1 MYRINLCSRYALR
14 VLQEVHRFSAPDE
27 KALYAGVQ
35 EVEWNQFLPVDGS
48 LAVDAVAYR
57 SNMDHTQYIALKT
70 KDAIV
75 DQFRDAYGK
84 RPNVDIQTPD
94 CPDPRS
100 PGGEQ
105 CHCFLLT
112 VPGIPCT
119 GAGIAREPAGAPLSE
134 VLAAGLISLTGWKG
148 DRPLYDP
155 FCGSGTC

>member
-1 MYRINLCSRYALR
+1 MEAPLVIKTFAGLESLLAEEVTALGASGAKAGKRAVYANGDLKTVYRINLCSRYALR

-84 RPNVDIQTPD
+84 RPNVDIQ
-94 CPDPRS
+94 
-100 PGGEQ
+100 
-105 CHCFLLT
+105 
-112 VPGIPCT
+112 
-119 GAGIAREPAGAPLSE
+119 
-134 VLAAGLISLTGWKG
+134 
-148 DRPLYDP
+148 RP
-155 FCGSGTC
+155 T